1 MVKEERGTH
10 FATSSGGTSKL
21 SIISG
26 RYGNTLVS
34 ATALLVSLRFNSVNA
49 MINLSY
55 LALQSAQSLDIG
67 ISI

>member
-34 ATALLVSLRFNSVNA
+34 ATVVVSLRFNSVNA
-49 MINLSY
+49 MIDLSY
-55 LALQSAQSLDIG
+55 LALQSVQWLDIG